1 MKRNPDLEC
10 LITPLPPP
18 VRLVS
23 LCKGSF
29 GLISQKIG
37 YISFYLLTN
46 DIHKWIIL
54 IFIHLAKKDK
64 RKEICY
70 TNINNECIFLA
81 VQCQFENCFICIYLI
96 CQKSKSET
104 YGLSPSI
111 SKVAFFHMWVDVK
124 KLRLQSVEVRRAS
137 VGQYGLVTTDGV
149 TVLSR
154 SLNGRPSWTLA
165 TFYGVTTQSK
175 MKSNGVASTSEVRLF
190 FS

>member
-23 LCKGSF
+23 LYKGSF
-29 GLISQKIG
+29 GLILQKIG
-37 YISFYLLTN
+37 YTTN
-46 DIHKWIIL
+46 
-54 IFIHLAKKDK
+54 
-64 RKEICY
+64 
-70 TNINNECIFLA
+70 
-81 VQCQFENCFICIYLI
+81 EN
-96 CQKSKSET
+96 
-104 YGLSPSI
+104 
-111 SKVAFFHMWVDVK
+111 DVK

>member
-23 LCKGSF
+23 LYKGSF
-29 GLISQKIG
+29 GLILQKIG
-37 YISFYLLTN
+37 YISLYLLTN

-81 VQCQFENCFICIYLI
+81 VQCQFENCFICICLI
-96 CQKSKSET
+96 CQKSISET
-104 YGLSPSI
+104 YGLSPPISESSLFPHVSWRSFHHGLSI
-111 SKVAFFHMWVDVK
+111 PVYISLAPVK
-124 KLRLQSVEVRRAS
+124 GPPSPSL
-137 VGQYGLVTTDGV
+137 YGPATT
-149 TVLSR
+149 
-154 SLNGRPSWTLA
+154 
-165 TFYGVTTQSK
+165 
-175 MKSNGVASTSEVRLF
+175 
-190 FS
+190 